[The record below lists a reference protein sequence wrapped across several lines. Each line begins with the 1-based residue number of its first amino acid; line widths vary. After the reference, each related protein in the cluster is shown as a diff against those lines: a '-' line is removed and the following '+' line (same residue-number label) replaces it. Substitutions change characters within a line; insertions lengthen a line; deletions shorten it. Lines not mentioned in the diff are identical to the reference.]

1 MRAQSQAKPRC
12 DRAGGCRVE
21 IPSQSGHSLF
31 NYEFRCTMSAL
42 PPRADMCSATRD
54 VCFVPI
60 ADILAS
66 QRDVRS
72 YLDCVAKL
80 FAALR
85 SRNNRIRL
93 NGALNQCCAFAFV
106 LESILLILV
115 VKIVLQ
121 HNRHLADMGLC
132 AANVRFGWWI
142 QPVDA
147 TLYLILSAGV

>member
-1 MRAQSQAKPRC
+1 MSALGQKQTCALHQP
-12 DRAGGCRVE
+12 
-21 IPSQSGHSLF
+21 
-31 NYEFRCTMSAL
+31 MSAL
-42 PPRADMCSATRD
+42 PPKADMCSAARY
-54 VCFVPI
+54 VRFVPI

-106 LESILLILV
+106 FEFNIAHFGRQNSFATQSPRKRTLLASIECP
-115 VKIVLQ
+115 LQ
-121 HNRHLADMGLC
+121 CH
-132 AANVRFGWWI
+132 
-142 QPVDA
+142 
-147 TLYLILSAGV
+147 